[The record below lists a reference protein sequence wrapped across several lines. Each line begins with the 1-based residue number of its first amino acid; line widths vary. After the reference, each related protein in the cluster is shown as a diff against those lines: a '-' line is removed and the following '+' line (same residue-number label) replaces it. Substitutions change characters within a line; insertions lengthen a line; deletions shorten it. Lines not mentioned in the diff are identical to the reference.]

1 MKRTVF
7 VVALFAVLLQ
17 GCVFSPGQHMT
28 PEDAADD
35 IGQTGPVTVLPINAQ
50 TVAQHQNQYRP
61 EPVPAAL
68 YAYKPGDYR
77 IGAGDGLQITVWD
90 HVELNSPTNQ
100 EPRAQGTQIV
110 RNDGTVYYPFIN
122 SIQAEGKTVSELRND
137 LQRALS
143 RYLTDT
149 QVDVNVQNY
158 ASQRVVF
165 SGSFKNAGPQVL
177 NNVPLSLIEAVS
189 RAGGDDGSGN
199 LAGLI
204 LKRDGHEY
212 MLDID
217 TLNRKDSKLN
227 GIYLKNG
234 DQLHLGNNRAN
245 KVYVLG
251 EVNSPQVMTYGTS
264 TFTLLEALGN
274 AGGLS
279 QETANAEAIYVI
291 RGAQERAQQP
301 ATVFYLNAKKPT
313 AFLLA
318 RQFDL
323 QASDVVFV
331 GPSDIT
337 RWNRFISQLLPSASV
352 VATGNALSQ

>member
-1 MKRTVF
+1 
-7 VVALFAVLLQ
+7 
-17 GCVFSPGQHMT
+17 
-28 PEDAADD
+28 
-35 IGQTGPVTVLPINAQ
+35 
-50 TVAQHQNQYRP
+50 
-61 EPVPAAL
+61 
-68 YAYKPGDYR
+68 
-77 IGAGDGLQITVWD
+77 
-90 HVELNSPTNQ
+90 
-100 EPRAQGTQIV
+100 
-110 RNDGTVYYPFIN
+110 VYYPFIN

-212 MLDID
+212 LLDID

>member
-28 PEDAADD
+28 PEDAAD
-35 IGQTGPVTVLPINAQ
+35 GVGETGPVNVVPINVH
-50 TVAQHQNQYRP
+50 TVSQQQNLYRP
-61 EPVPAAL
+61 EAVPAEL

-77 IGAGDGLQITVWD
+77 IGAGDGLNITVWD

-122 SIQAEGKTVSELRND
+122 SIQAAGKTVSELRAD
-137 LQRALS
+137 LQKALS

-158 ASQRVVF
+158 ASQRVVM
-165 SGSFKNAGPQVL
+165 SGAFKSAGPQTL

-189 RAGGDDGSGN
+189 RAGGDDGTAN

-204 LKRDGHEY
+204 LKRDGREY
-212 MLDID
+212 LLDID
-217 TLNRKDSKLN
+217 TLNRKDSRLN
-227 GIYLKNG
+227 GIYLKDG

-251 EVNSPQVMTYGTS
+251 EVNAPQVMNYGTS
-264 TFTLLEALGN
+264 TFNLMEALGN
-274 AGGLS
+274 AGGVS

-291 RGAQERAQQP
+291 RGAQDRARQP

-323 QASDVVFV
+323 QAADVVFV

-352 VATGNALSQ
+352 VATGDALGK